1 MRSSIGLFAAI
12 GLALSLASGAA
23 AGPLRAARTSADVF
37 TGETQDPY
45 VLAVRDYGG
54 DYGDSAPYSDHE
66 ITVDSALYSRS
77 AVYAISITINKV
89 HCHRNYK
96 ALSP

>member
-37 TGETQDPY
+37 TGENQDPY

-54 DYGDSAPYSDHE
+54 QCTLFTECSLRDFHHDQ
-66 ITVDSALYSRS
+66 
-77 AVYAISITINKV
+77 
-89 HCHRNYK
+89 
-96 ALSP
+96 

>member
-54 DYGDSAPYSDHE
+54 Q
-66 ITVDSALYSRS
+66 
-77 AVYAISITINKV
+77 
-89 HCHRNYK
+89 
-96 ALSP
+96 